1 MKENESIL
9 DEETGLCFNL
19 TNIDGNHGYYILGI
33 TIRTKNSDDG
43 YTSEDDAKKAAHDRC
58 KEIIAEDVKKTVYV
72 YDQHFLGMLSA
83 LIKEFEHDG
92 NIVVH
97 IDSLQHVEDD
107 AKTVIINPLSEVMI
121 EHWGDIKRFITKNPQ
136 IKVILT
142 SPDLYQAKI
151 EQKLGK
157 HDHVKIF
164 DQEQFDINQDIFG
177 DILEELYR

>member
-1 MKENESIL
+1 MKENENIL
-9 DEETGLCFNL
+9 DEETGLRFNL

-33 TIRTKNSDDG
+33 AIGTKNSDDG
-43 YTSEDDAKKAAHDRC
+43 CLSEDDAKKAAHDRC
-58 KEIIAEDVKKTVYV
+58 KEIIAEGIKKTVYV
-72 YDQHFLGMLSA
+72 YDKHSLGMLSA

-92 NIVVH
+92 NTIIH

-107 AKTVIINPLSEVMI
+107 TKTVLITPLSEVML
-121 EHWGDIKRFITKNPQ
+121 EHWDNIKTFITKNPQ
-136 IKVILT
+136 SKVILT
-142 SPDLYQAKI
+142 SPDLYKEKI
-151 EQKLGK
+151 EKKLGK